1 MIVVMG
7 RITGSWLSGPQAA
20 LGDNVDVGAYRGEK
34 LGLAQSGPNSLA
46 SSWHR
51 CLGLFADWV
60 MSGGVAMIFV
70 RDLQSPILSNVVL
83 LVWFV
88 VGVGSVTA
96 FGFTPGQFLTG
107 MRVARVDGGVRV
119 GFVRALVRQILIVF
133 LVPPLINDH
142 DGRGMHDRA
151 TGTALIRTR

>member
-70 RDLQSPILSNVVL
+70 RDLQSPVLSNVVL

>member
-1 MIVVMG
+1 MG

-20 LGDNVDVGAYRGEK
+20 LEDGADVGDYRGEK
-34 LGLAQSGPNSLA
+34 LGLPESGPGALA

-51 CLGLFADWV
+51 CLGLLADWL
-60 MSGGVAMIFV
+60 MCGGISLLFV
-70 RDLQSPILSNVVL
+70 QDLQSSSLSTVVL
-83 LVWFV
+83 GVWFII
-88 VGVGSVTA
+88 GVGTVTT

-107 MRVARVDGGVRV
+107 MRVARVDGGDRV
-119 GFVRALVRQILIVF
+119 GFVRALIRQVLIVF

-151 TGTALIRTR
+151 TGTALIRAR